1 MSDFVRQRLEAKIA
15 EAISTLIMKGEIKS
29 PELSTLVSVSR
40 VELAPGNGSAT
51 IYISSV
57 LDDASLNQ
65 SVEALRRA
73 GGFIQKRVGAFLKT
87 RNTPVLTF
95 KVDHSLKDG
104 HKINTLIDSL
114 MNDEHG
120 K

>member
-1 MSDFVRQRLEAKIA
+1 MSDHVKKRLEAKIA
-15 EAISTLIMKGEIKS
+15 EAISSLIMKGEIKS

-40 VELAPGNGSAT
+40 VELASGNGSAT

-57 LDDASLNQ
+57 LDDVSLNQ

-73 GGFIQKRVGAFLKT
+73 SGFIQKRVGAFLKT

-95 KVDHSLKDG
+95 KADHSLEDG
-104 HKINTLIDSL
+104 HKVNTLIDSL
-114 MNDEHG
+114 INHDEDE
-120 K
+120 